1 MEQLTQS
8 LPTTQFTKKLMNTID
23 RKHFVMNK
31 KEAYLDRPSRLIQKQ
46 TISAPHM
53 HARAI
58 EYMETVLKPGKSIL
72 DIGSGSGYLC
82 ACYAEAVKVYHKT
95 LKKRGTVVGIDI
107 FPKLVHYSE
116 SVISEHYNK
125 FYTYK
130 NNFKLMYG
138 DGKKGYPILS
148 KKEKYDGIHI
158 GAACDFIPHILL
170 AQLKKNGIMLI
181 PLKVNNQLYFT
192 IVKKD
197 KQGNIS
203 LTMKESVRYVPLL

>member
-1 MEQLTQS
+1 MEQLTNS
-8 LPTTQFTKKLMNTID
+8 LPTTQFTKRLMNRID

-31 KEAYLDRPSRLIQKQ
+31 QQSYLDRPSHLIQKQ

-58 EYMETVLKPGKSIL
+58 EYMEPVLKPGNSIL

-82 ACYAEAVKVYHKT
+82 ACYAEAVKVYNKN
-95 LKKRGTVVGIDI
+95 LKKRGTVIGIDI

-116 SVISEHYNK
+116 KVISDHYKK

-130 NNFKLMYG
+130 KNFKLIYG
-138 DGKKGYPILS
+138 DGKKGYPVS
-148 KKEKYDGIHI
+148 NKKEKYDGIHI

-181 PLKVNNQLYFT
+181 PLKMNNNLFFT
-192 IVKKD
+192 ILRKD
-197 KQGNIS
+197 KHGNIH